1 MRRQVRANEGKVF
14 ENENVKDTRRC
25 LKIRYNVR
33 ANEGK
38 VFEKNENMYVC
49 IICIEKIPSEM
60 EVAPR
65 YNC

>member
-33 ANEGK
+33 DNEGK
-38 VFEKNENMYVC
+38 VFEKMKICMYV
-49 IICIEKIPSEM
+49 
-60 EVAPR
+60 
-65 YNC
+65 